1 MKKKKNHFIFILKKE
16 TNVHAKQAYKRL
28 LIYAWPYSY
37 AVLLGLFG
45 TILISSTDA
54 GFAYILKP
62 LLDKGFIAKDQHF
75 IQLLP
80 LGVFLAFLI
89 RGAGGYMSDY
99 FMARAG
105 RSVVL
110 KFRQEIFAHLLKLH
124 ARFFESSS
132 RS

>member
-16 TNVHAKQAYKRL
+16 TNMHAKQVYKRL
-28 LIYAWPYSY
+28 LTYAWPYSY

-62 LLDKGFIAKDQHF
+62 LLDKGFIAKDPHF

-80 LGVFLAFLI
+80 LGVFLAFFFF
-89 RGAGGYMSDY
+89 GVGGFLFY
-99 FMARAG
+99 
-105 RSVVL
+105 L
-110 KFRQEIFAHLLKLH
+110 
-124 ARFFESSS
+124 
-132 RS
+132 